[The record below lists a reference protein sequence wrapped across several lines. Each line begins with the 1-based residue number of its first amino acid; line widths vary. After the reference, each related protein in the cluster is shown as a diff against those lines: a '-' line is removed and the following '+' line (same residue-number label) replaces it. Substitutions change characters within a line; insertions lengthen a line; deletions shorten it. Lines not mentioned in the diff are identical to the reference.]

1 MLGRNSRDLQDV
13 RISVI
18 ALAAAAAGLALA
30 AGPAAAHHS
39 FAVFFDQEK
48 IVTVAGT
55 VKDFQFSNPHGV
67 LTLAVEKGGQ
77 ETTWKAE
84 TNAPVILRRLG
95 WSPDI
100 LKPGDKVKVEGW
112 PARDGSN
119 YLRLRRAFRA
129 DGAPVGLPIGA
140 ADQK

>member
-1 MLGRNSRDLQDV
+1 MRRLA
-13 RISVI
+13 I
-18 ALAAAAAGLALA
+18 ALAAVAAGLMLQ
-30 AGPAAAHHS
+30 AGPAGAHHS

-48 IVTVAGT
+48 IVTQSGT

-67 LTLAVEKGGQ
+67 LTFVAAKGGK
-77 ETTWKAE
+77 EEVWKAE

-100 LKPGDKVKVEGW
+100 LKPGDKVTVEGW

-129 DGAPVGLPIGA
+129 DGSPVGLPIGA
-140 ADQK
+140 VDQK